1 MSLSGHDTT
10 VFPSSQQL
18 QDTVGWHWFETHH
31 QLRKKQTE
39 ENCVS
44 DLYPWSS
51 AREMKRY
58 QSLVESWAADLIT
71 QIDKELSEKVLKPD
85 SPAAARL
92 VPNREKDIRLARQIF
107 TLGELAQ
114 ICPKLIGRKLY
125 LSMQNIVF
133 QKVSIFV
140 MQVGKYVL
148 SGSK

>member
-1 MSLSGHDTT
+1 
-10 VFPSSQQL
+10 
-18 QDTVGWHWFETHH
+18 
-31 QLRKKQTE
+31 
-39 ENCVS
+39 
-44 DLYPWSS
+44 
-51 AREMKRY
+51 MKRY